1 MVQQNKILLLT
12 LSFFLF
18 CFCSKISQES
28 LHKNLSV
35 EFSSKPS
42 QIEIGSPYVGIEM
55 HNSSPLLNRISFYYP
70 VANSIDL
77 STDYWKRDQ
86 FRIFFLGLK
95 FGDKP
100 IEWLQPE
107 PIDYELTPYSVV
119 FTKSD
124 DEKIIKI
131 SYEFC
136 KNKPA
141 FITKIE
147 VTNHLSDPTDIELHT
162 HLETSLRTCHS
173 YKLKNNARSE
183 FDETGSTIYTN
194 FDDPEAG
201 NTQIFI
207 ANAGEQPKSYSTQS
221 INYPITQLPNHPV
234 IQTNPDRPITEFVYS
249 KKIAPNQSLSIVQII
264 GSCKQDEGRDI
275 VSYLL
280 DNYEQETSAY
290 QNYVLNKA
298 YQEGIIR
305 TNNQA
310 IDHSVHW
317 AKAILATNIH
327 YLDGEFLPMPC
338 PAQYNF
344 YFTHD
349 VQLTDLAAVNFD
361 LARVK
366 KDLDFIINHA
376 TDDKI
381 IPHAYY
387 WRDDRFVTEYTT
399 PDNWNH
405 FWFILLSAS
414 YLRHSSDIPMLEKLY
429 PYIEISLKQVL
440 QNKKEDGLVWAFRP
454 DWWDIGR
461 SYGPRSYITI
471 LTIKAIREFI
481 YISTVLN
488 KNLSELK
495 NYEDDAFEMQQR
507 LTDRLWDS
515 ELSYLINYFEDGSKD
530 THYYIGSLL
539 AAHYNLID
547 EEKKRA
553 LIQTVQKNLLDEKV
567 GIYNVYPMDFHLL
580 IDYLKFAGNEAGD
593 PYFYGNGG
601 IWPHGNAWYALGLIA
616 IGEKSAAFQFIK
628 NIMTLEG
635 IMNSPNGQP
644 AMYEY
649 RNSNKHDPSIYGK
662 VDKPQFMWAGG
673 WYLYSLYHLLGLREN
688 GWNISFDPYLIE
700 GQNFAQ
706 FNLFVNGKNLM
717 VKIKGQG
724 DQVKNIKFDG
734 NNYFSLVLPELSS
747 NFDQIEITLGTPE
760 APFFFSTNSILASCQ
775 YIQNDKRMNLNLKA
789 FASHQNK
796 SIVISPWQPKEIV
809 LNDETIIEKCDTK
822 EKNGIYY
829 IEIQFIHQ
837 SSEDVI
843 EIRF

>member
-1 MVQQNKILLLT
+1 MAHRYKILF
-12 LSFFLF
+12 LSIFFLF
-18 CFCSKISQES
+18 FFFCSQNSQNS

-35 EFSSKPS
+35 EFSGKPS

-55 HNSSPLLNRISFYYP
+55 HTSSPLLNRISFYYP

-119 FTKSD
+119 FTKTD
-124 DEKIIKI
+124 DEKTIQI

-141 FITKIE
+141 FVTKITI
-147 VTNHLSDPTDIELHT
+147 TNNSPNQEDIELFT

-173 YKLKNNARSE
+173 YKLKDKARFE

-194 FDDPEAG
+194 FDDPETG
-201 NTQIFI
+201 NAQIFVT
-207 ANAGEQPKSYSTQS
+207 NADEQPQNNSTQS
-221 INYPITQLPNHPV
+221 LNYPVTQLPDHPV
-234 IQTNPDRPITEFVYS
+234 TQSPDRPVTEFFYS
-249 KKIAPNQSLSIVQII
+249 KKIALNQSLDIVQII

-298 YQEGIIR
+298 YQEGIIK
-305 TNNQA
+305 TNDHA

-366 KDLDFIINHA
+366 NDLEFIVKHA
-376 TDDKI
+376 TENKI

-387 WRDDRFVTEYTT
+387 WRDDRYVTEYTT

-429 PYIEISLKQVL
+429 PYIETSLNQVL
-440 QNKKEDGLVWAFRP
+440 QNKKEDGLVWAYRP

-461 SYGPRSYITI
+461 SYGPRSYMTI
-471 LTIKAIREFI
+471 LTIRAIREFV
-481 YISTVLN
+481 YVSTVLN
-488 KNLSELK
+488 KNLCDLK
-495 NYEDDAFEMQQR
+495 NYEDDAFEMQQK
-507 LTDRLWDS
+507 LTDRLWDTD
-515 ELSYLINYFEDGSKD
+515 LNYLINYFEDGSKD

-547 EEKKRA
+547 EQKKRA
-553 LIQTVQKNLLDEKV
+553 LIQTAQQNLLDEKV
-567 GIYNVYPMDFHLL
+567 GIYNVYPMDFHQL

-593 PYFYGNGG
+593 PFFYGNGG
-601 IWPHGNAWYALGLIA
+601 IWPHGNAWYALGRIS
-616 IGEKSAAFQFIK
+616 IGEKAEAFKFIK

-649 RNSNKHDPSIYGK
+649 RNSNKNDPSIYGK
-662 VDKPQFMWAGG
+662 VDKPQFMWAAG

-688 GWNISFDPYLIE
+688 EWNIGLDPYLIE
-700 GQNFAQ
+700 GQNSAQ

-717 VKIKGQG
+717 VTIKGHG

-734 NNYFSLVLPELSS
+734 KNYPSLVLPEQLSKVEK
-747 NFDQIEITLGTPE
+747 IEIELGNPD
-760 APFFFSTNSILASCQ
+760 APYLFSTNSILASCQ
-775 YIQNDKRMNLNLKA
+775 YVQKDRRLNLKVKA
-789 FASHQNK
+789 FAAHENNST
-796 SIVISPWQPKEIV
+796 VISPWQPKEIV
-809 LNDETIIEKCDTK
+809 LNNETIIEKWDT
-822 EKNGIYY
+822 EAKNGVYY
-829 IEIQFIHQ
+829 IEIQFTHQ
-837 SSEDVI
+837 SLEDVI

>member
-1 MVQQNKILLLT
+1 MAQHNKILLLI
-12 LSFFLF
+12 LSFILF
-18 CFCSKISQES
+18 CFCSQNLQDS

-35 EFSSKPS
+35 QFSGKQS

-55 HNSSPLLNRISFYYP
+55 HTSSPLLNRISFYYP

-95 FGDKP
+95 LGDKS

-124 DEKIIKI
+124 DEKTIQI

-147 VTNHLSDPTDIELHT
+147 ITNNLSNPTDIELHT

-173 YKLKNNARSE
+173 YKLKDKARSE
-183 FDETGSTIYTN
+183 FDEKGSTIYTN

-201 NTQIFI
+201 KAQIFV
-207 ANAGEQPKSYSTQS
+207 ANAGEQPQSHSTLS
-221 INYPITQLPNHPV
+221 LNYPITQLSGHPV
-234 IQTNPDRPITEFVYS
+234 IQTNPDRPVTEFVYS
-249 KKIAPNQSLSIVQII
+249 KKVTPNQNLSIVQII
-264 GSCKQDEGRDI
+264 GSCKQDEGREI
-275 VSYLL
+275 VRYLL
-280 DNYEQETSAY
+280 DNYERETSEY
-290 QNYVLNKA
+290 QNHVLKKA
-298 YQEGIIR
+298 YQAGIIQ
-305 TNNQA
+305 TNDQA

-366 KDLDFIINHA
+366 NNLEFIIRHA
-376 TDDKI
+376 EDKI

-414 YLRHSSDIPMLEKLY
+414 YQRHSSDIPMLEKLY
-429 PYIEISLKQVL
+429 PYIETSLKQVL
-440 QNKKEDGLVWAFRP
+440 QNKKEDALVWAYRP

-461 SYGPRSYITI
+461 SYGPRSYMTI
-471 LTIKAIREFI
+471 LTIRAIREFV
-481 YISTVLN
+481 YVSTVLN
-488 KNLSELK
+488 MNLNELK
-495 NYEDDAFEMQQR
+495 NYEDDAIEMQQR

-515 ELSYLINYFEDGSKD
+515 ELNYLINYFEDGSKD

-539 AAHYNLID
+539 ATHYNLID
-547 EEKKRA
+547 EQKKRA
-553 LIQTVQKNLLDEKV
+553 LIQTAQQNLLDEKV

-601 IWPHGNAWYALGLIA
+601 IWPHGNAWYTLGLIS
-616 IGEKSAAFQFIK
+616 IGEKAAAFKFIK

-649 RNSNKHDPSIYGK
+649 RNSNKDDPSIYGK

-688 GWNISFDPYLIE
+688 EWNISFDPYLIE
-700 GQNFAQ
+700 GQNSAEFD
-706 FNLFVNGKNLM
+706 LSVNGKNLS
-717 VKIKGQG
+717 VKIIGQG
-724 DQVKNIKFDG
+724 DKVKNIKFDG
-734 NNYFSLVLPELSS
+734 KNFPSLVLPEQLSKVEK
-747 NFDQIEITLGTPE
+747 IEIELGEPD
-760 APFFFSTNSILASCQ
+760 APYLFSTNSILTACQ
-775 YIQNDKRMNLNLKA
+775 YIQKDRSLILNLRA
-789 FASHQNK
+789 FVGHENHTK
-796 SIVISPWQPKEIV
+796 IISPWRPNVVE
-809 LNDETIIEKCDTK
+809 LNDKAILENVESKG
-822 EKNGIYY
+822 NHGLY
-829 IEIQFIHQ
+829 FIDFNFFHQ
-837 SSEDVI
+837 SLEDI
-843 EIRF
+843 IKIKF